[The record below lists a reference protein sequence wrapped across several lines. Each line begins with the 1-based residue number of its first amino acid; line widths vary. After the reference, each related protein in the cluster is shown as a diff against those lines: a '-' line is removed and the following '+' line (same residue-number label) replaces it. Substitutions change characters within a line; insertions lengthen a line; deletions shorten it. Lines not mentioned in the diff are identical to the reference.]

1 MPADVTLKPDLASS
15 EWAAMERF
23 WFDAHTTQNM
33 IELSGTAPG
42 TTPFTPVA
50 SIALPAGGVEVEG
63 PGGYGGVV
71 EDEAP
76 GYDIVDMPQL
86 ALADQRYRFSWLQE
100 SSMMRWSSS
109 GV

>member
-1 MPADVTLKPDLASS
+1 
-15 EWAAMERF
+15 MERF

-50 SIALPAGGVEVEG
+50 SIALPSGGVEVEG

-86 ALADQRYRFSWLQE
+86 ALADQRYRFSWLSREFDALVVFRCVMAQVSRTMVE
-100 SSMMRWSSS
+100 
-109 GV
+109 